1 MTEVTSFIFARGG
14 SRGLRNKNTLDFA
27 GKPLIAW
34 TIEQALAN
42 PRIERVI
49 VSTDSV
55 EIANISRAYG
65 AEVPF
70 LRPADLASDTSPE
83 LHSWKHALN
92 FLKDTEGI
100 FPKIFLSL
108 PCTAP
113 LRIQVDIDRNL
124 DCLFENNGDMAI
136 SVSPSMRSP
145 YFNMVQL
152 DHAGQ
157 ASLAIK
163 PETGY
168 TRRQDVPE
176 TFDIT
181 TVAYS
186 ARSQF
191 ILETD
196 NLMAGK
202 VFASL
207 VDRERAIDIDDQ
219 LDFEIAEFIF
229 KKKNGE
235 R

>member
-1 MTEVTSFIFARGG
+1 
-14 SRGLRNKNTLDFA
+14 
-27 GKPLIAW
+27 
-34 TIEQALAN
+34 
-42 PRIERVI
+42 
-49 VSTDSV
+49 
-55 EIANISRAYG
+55 
-65 AEVPF
+65 
-70 LRPADLASDTSPE
+70 
-83 LHSWKHALN
+83 
-92 FLKDTEGI
+92 
-100 FPKIFLSL
+100 
-108 PCTAP
+108 
-113 LRIQVDIDRNL
+113 
-124 DCLFENNGDMAI
+124 
-136 SVSPSMRSP
+136 MRSP

-219 LDFEIAEFIF
+219 LDFEIAEFLF